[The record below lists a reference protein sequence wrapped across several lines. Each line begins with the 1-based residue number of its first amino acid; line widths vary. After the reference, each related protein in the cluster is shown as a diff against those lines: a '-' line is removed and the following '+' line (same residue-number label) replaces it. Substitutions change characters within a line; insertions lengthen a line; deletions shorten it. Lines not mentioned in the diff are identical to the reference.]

1 MALFSS
7 ARERRLWLWTL
18 AVVMAIYSTLGL
30 ARTLA
35 GALREHGLLG
45 ASFPLVSFSLLAISL
60 VGATIVTHG
69 LNARPGGVEVA
80 VALGVTAAYL
90 LVFLRMASLEER
102 SHLIEYGVVGV
113 FIYEALA
120 ERASQARR
128 VPALPLLAVLAT
140 AALGL
145 LDECIQAF
153 LPSRVFDSIRHPVQ
167 PARERDGGGCE
178 RRAGVGAA
186 VDEVPPGAPSR
197 RPISIAGKSWTC
209 PPWFGCGRSAQ
220 GRGRRLERI
229 RQDDRR
235 AGRRRVQRA
244 TSRFRIGTV
253 RGRDSG

>member
-1 MALFSS
+1 M
-7 ARERRLWLWTL
+7 
-18 AVVMAIYSTLGL
+18 
-30 ARTLA
+30 
-35 GALREHGLLG
+35 
-45 ASFPLVSFSLLAISL
+45 
-60 VGATIVTHG
+60 GATIVTHG

-120 ERASQARR
+120 ERASQGRR

-167 PARERDGGGCE
+167 PARERAGGGCE

-209 PPWFGCGRSAQ
+209 PPWFGCGDPRKAAAAASSESAKMIVEPVADVSSA
-220 GRGRRLERI
+220 RLHGSESVPSGGGIPAEVRKSEFERVSPHT
-229 RQDDRR
+229 RE
-235 AGRRRVQRA
+235 
-244 TSRFRIGTV
+244 
-253 RGRDSG
+253 

>member
-45 ASFPLVSFSLLAISL
+45 ASFPLVSFLVAMSL

-69 LNARPGGVEVA
+69 LNARPGGVEIA

-113 FIYEALA
+113 FIYDALA
-120 ERASQARR
+120 ERASQGRR

-153 LPSRVFDSIRHPVQ
+153 LPSRVFDPLDILFNLLAGAMAVGASVALAW
-167 PARERDGGGCE
+167 ARRWTRS
-178 RRAGVGAA
+178 RRARRHVG
-186 VDEVPPGAPSR
+186 PSR
-197 RPISIAGKSWTC
+197 
-209 PPWFGCGRSAQ
+209 
-220 GRGRRLERI
+220 
-229 RQDDRR
+229 
-235 AGRRRVQRA
+235 
-244 TSRFRIGTV
+244 
-253 RGRDSG
+253 

>member
-45 ASFPLVSFSLLAISL
+45 ASFPLVSFLLAISL

-113 FIYEALA
+113 FIYDALA
-120 ERASQARR
+120 ERASQGRR

-153 LPSRVFDSIRHPVQ
+153 LPSRVFDPLDILFNLLAGAMAVGASVALAW
-167 PARERDGGGCE
+167 ARRWTRS
-178 RRAGVGAA
+178 RRARRHVG
-186 VDEVPPGAPSR
+186 PSR
-197 RPISIAGKSWTC
+197 
-209 PPWFGCGRSAQ
+209 
-220 GRGRRLERI
+220 
-229 RQDDRR
+229 
-235 AGRRRVQRA
+235 
-244 TSRFRIGTV
+244 
-253 RGRDSG
+253 